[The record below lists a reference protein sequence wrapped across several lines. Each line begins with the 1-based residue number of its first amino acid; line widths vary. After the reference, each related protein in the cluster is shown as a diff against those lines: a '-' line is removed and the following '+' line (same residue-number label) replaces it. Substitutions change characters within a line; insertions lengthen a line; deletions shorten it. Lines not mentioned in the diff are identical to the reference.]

1 MLDQF
6 SATIGKIYAAAADGS
21 GWPSAL
27 GAVEELTASIG
38 AVVHIVP
45 TNGGAINTLLGRSE
59 GGQFLAEH
67 VEEWTRDYASVCPRL
82 AAALRW
88 PDAPYYVD
96 YMLLNERQ
104 MELDP
109 AYTWYRK
116 HGLGYFIGSRLTH
129 DSNVEIVWSLQR
141 SVAQGHA
148 QQADVELFE
157 LFKPHLARALS
168 LGLQLGTLQ
177 SFNRLGSAIFEALP
191 QAVFALDAQGAVLF
205 ANGRGRDLLSA
216 TDGLSLDSGLLKTA
230 SASDQVELN
239 AMIRGALQPLAAA
252 GERGSWIRVSR
263 PSGRLPY
270 AVFVAPLSVADEE
283 LLAAE
288 AKVLVLIHD
297 TAQQRCADAAMLTS
311 LYALTD
317 AEARIASALSG
328 GHSLESA
335 AASLGMQPATARTH
349 LKHIFRKLGVNRQQD
364 LVRLLTSLSNVTPLV

>member
-6 SATIGKIYAAAADGS
+6 SATIGKIYTAAADGS
-21 GWPSAL
+21 RWPSAL
-27 GAVEELTASIG
+27 GEVEQLTGSIG

-45 TNGGAINTLLGRSE
+45 ANGGPITTLLGKSE

-67 VEEWTRDYASVCPRL
+67 VAEWARDYASICPRL
-82 AAALRW
+82 AAASRW
-88 PDAPYYVD
+88 PDAPHYVD

-109 AYTWYRK
+109 AYAWYRK

-141 SVAQGHA
+141 SLTQGHA

-177 SFNRLGSAIFEALP
+177 SFNRLGSAILEAMP
-191 QAVFALDAQGAVLF
+191 QAVFALDGQGAVLF
-205 ANGRGRDLLSA
+205 ANGRGRELLRA
-216 TDGLSLDSGLLKTA
+216 ADGLSLESGLLCTA
-230 SASDQVELN
+230 SPNDQVSLN
-239 AMIRGALQPLAAA
+239 ALIRGAIDPLGSVA
-252 GERGSWIRVSR
+252 GGGSWARVAR

-270 AVFVAPLSVADEE
+270 AVFVAPLAVADEK
-283 LLAAE
+283 LLTAE
-288 AKVLVLIHD
+288 AKVLVLVHD
-297 TAQQRCADAAMLTS
+297 TSQQKCADVAMLTS

-317 AEARIASALSG
+317 AEARLASALSA

-335 AASLGMQPATARTH
+335 ATLLGMQATTARTH

-364 LVRLLTSLSNVTPLV
+364 MVRLLTSLSTVTPLT

>member
-1 MLDQF
+1 MLDRF
-6 SATIGKIYAAAADGS
+6 SATIGKIYAAAGDGS
-21 GWPSAL
+21 RWPSAL
-27 GAVEELTASIG
+27 GAVEELTGSIG

-45 TNGGAINTLLGRSE
+45 ANSGPITTLLGKSE

-67 VEEWTRDYASVCPRL
+67 VAEWSRDYASICPRL
-82 AAALRW
+82 AAASRW

-109 AYTWYRK
+109 AYAWYRK

-129 DSNVEIVWSLQR
+129 DSTVEIVWSLQR
-141 SVAQGHA
+141 GSAQGHA
-148 QQADVELFE
+148 QQADVALFE
-157 LFKPHLARALS
+157 LFKPHLAKALG

-205 ANGRGRDLLSA
+205 ANGRGRELLRA
-216 TDGLSLDSGLLKTA
+216 ADGLSLDSGLLKA
-230 SASDQVELN
+230 AAPNDQVGLN
-239 AMIRGALQPLAAA
+239 AMIRSALDPLEAVA
-252 GERGSWIRVSR
+252 GRGSWIRIPR

-270 AVFVAPLSVADEE
+270 AVFVAPLAVAEEE

-288 AKVLVLIHD
+288 AKVLVLVHD
-297 TAQQRCADAAMLTS
+297 TAQQPCADAAMLTS
-311 LYALTD
+311 LYGLTD
-317 AEARIASALSG
+317 AEGRIASALSG
-328 GHSLESA
+328 GHSIESA
-335 AASLGMQPATARTH
+335 AALLGMRPATARSH
-349 LKHIFRKLGVNRQQD
+349 LKHVFRKLGVNRQQD